1 MTSPWTPPANTDW
14 TCTNAWIETHY
25 WDFPTC
31 SFPMKARYTTNWLSF
46 FISLLQPW
54 TKAFTPRRFLGM
66 PWLSLTGTGLLVA
79 GIFAL
84 GLASCDINSGPDL
97 RDPWIGAWIMTDR
110 CSADTSEYELLI
122 TRGSNLD
129 DNIFLD
135 GVGLY
140 QVGVRLEAIV
150 IGTRLVIPVQSYQ
163 ISTFPNLR
171 YEFSG
176 SGSIDAGTEI
186 TISYTILTLQDDVI
200 IDLDD
205 CLATGR

>member
-1 MTSPWTPPANTDW
+1 
-14 TCTNAWIETHY
+14 
-25 WDFPTC
+25 
-31 SFPMKARYTTNWLSF
+31 MKKSSTWGAV
-46 FISLLQPW
+46 LLL
-54 TKAFTPRRFLGM
+54 F
-66 PWLSLTGTGLLVA
+66 GLAV
-79 GIFAL
+79 L
-84 GLASCDINSGPDL
+84 GLASCDLNSGPDQ
-97 RDPWIGAWIMTDR
+97 RDPWVGSWIMTDR

-122 TRGSNLD
+122 TRGSNLG

-150 IGTRLVIPVQSYQ
+150 TGTRLVIPVQSYQ

-186 TISYTILTLQDDVI
+186 TISYTILTLQDDVV
-200 IDLDD
+200 IDIDD

>member
-1 MTSPWTPPANTDW
+1 
-14 TCTNAWIETHY
+14 
-25 WDFPTC
+25 
-31 SFPMKARYTTNWLSF
+31 MKKFSTWGA
-46 FISLLQPW
+46 ILLL
-54 TKAFTPRRFLGM
+54 F
-66 PWLSLTGTGLLVA
+66 SVA
-79 GIFAL
+79 LL
-84 GLASCDINSGPDL
+84 GLASCDLNSGPDQ
-97 RDPWIGAWIMTDR
+97 RDPWVGSWIMNDR

-122 TRGSNLD
+122 TRGSNLG

-150 IGTRLVIPVQSYQ
+150 TGTRLVIPVQSYQ

-186 TISYTILTLQDDVI
+186 TISYTILTLQDDVV
-200 IDLDD
+200 IDVDD